1 MPIPKPT
8 DDELRQVHT
17 ALHVSV
23 PFEQMSPFIRHYL
36 EMVAHCWCGQI
47 PAHLFGSPAQAAKQT
62 AQNKPGKPSI
72 TDFKRRASGDF
83 D

>member
-1 MPIPKPT
+1 MTIPKPT

-36 EMVAHCWCGQI
+36 EMVAHCWSGQI
-47 PAHLFGSPAQAAKQT
+47 PAHLFG
-62 AQNKPGKPSI
+62 KPVAVPTSKPLRANVP
-72 TDFKRRASGDF
+72 DFKRRAAGDF
-83 D
+83 E